1 MTLEVT
7 DHAVTHERINDAPRS
22 NGAAGYPHSDWLP
35 AGTEMLDLEFT
46 PTTAP
51 AVNVWWTFPS
61 SIQRQACL
69 RSRSTLDRF
78 DRILEP
84 AGQLAMLLVP
94 VAEGEHTALVQR
106 LQGWCEQGRTEGPIR
121 SVLLTLQGAQI
132 VWAPGRVAVLA
143 PPERLQSVARSVVE
157 ASFLEHEM
165 RELETA
171 VDAGWNQLQAD
182 SPLAFEF
189 TERAE
194 PRRADLSSRFQEV
207 LALRGRYARL
217 TSHII
222 VPHVHPPTLA
232 SQIGERFRE
241 RTQMEERLDLL
252 DDKLEVF
259 ERTYQMCSER
269 VSDFMNASRGHR
281 LEWAIIVLLLIQVSL
296 LIVDMLSSLGRS
308 TTS

>member
-1 MTLEVT
+1 MTLEVK
-7 DHAVTHERINDAPRS
+7 DHAVTRERIDEAPS
-22 NGAAGYPHSDWLP
+22 SKEGAGYPHSDWLP
-35 AGTEMLDLEFT
+35 AGSEMLDLEFT

-51 AVNVWWTFPS
+51 AVNVWCTLPPS
-61 SIQRQACL
+61 IPRQVCM

-94 VAEGEHTALVQR
+94 VAAGEHTAFVQR
-106 LQGWCEQGRTEGPIR
+106 LQGWCGQGKTKGPIR
-121 SVLLTLQGAQI
+121 SMLLTLQGAQI

-165 RELETA
+165 RELETTI
-171 VDAGWNQLQAD
+171 DAGWNQLQAD

-194 PRRADLSSRFQEV
+194 PRRAELSGRFQEV

-217 TSHII
+217 TSHIL

-241 RTQMEERLDLL
+241 RAQMEERLDLL

-259 ERTYQMCSER
+259 EHTYQMCSER
-269 VSDFMNASRGHR
+269 VSDFMNASRGLR

-296 LIVDMLSSLGRS
+296 LIVDLLSSLGRA